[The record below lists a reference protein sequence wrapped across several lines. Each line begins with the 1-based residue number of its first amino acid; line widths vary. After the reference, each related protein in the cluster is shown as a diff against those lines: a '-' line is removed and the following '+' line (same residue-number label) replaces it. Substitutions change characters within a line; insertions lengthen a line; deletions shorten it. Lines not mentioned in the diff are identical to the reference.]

1 MTFDASDTIVFA
13 ILAYFAGRWLT
24 RRIEPLDT
32 YRIPVAVTGGLTVAV
47 LVALL
52 HSLAG
57 IDIRFTSGDLPLLAF
72 FATVGLTARVSD
84 LRSGGKPLVLVLGV
98 AIAALLLQDLIG
110 VFLAKLL
117 GFHPLL
123 GLMAGSVALVGGHGT
138 AAAWGPVF
146 ADAAPLALAVG
157 LATATFGLVAGGVC
171 GGPLGRFLIE
181 RYGLKTD
188 GGPDYAFGVPA
199 AEARR
204 AEIDVDSVFASVL
217 TIAVSIG
224 LGEQLNSLTT
234 WGGIN
239 LPHFVTALFAGIL
252 IGNFG
257 PVVAPTLRWPMHG
270 PAMALVA
277 ELALGLFLVRALMG
291 LQLWSLWAVAG
302 PLLLILACQTLLV
315 LALAVFILFPLL
327 SRSFD
332 AAVIAAGFV
341 GLALGATPTAVAN
354 MSALTLRFGPSP
366 LSFVVVPLVGAFF
379 VDLVNAVVLTTSF
392 NLLGP

>member
-1 MTFDASDTIVFA
+1 MTFDASDTIVIA

-204 AEIDVDSVFASVL
+204 AEIDVDLVFASVL

-224 LGEQLNSLTT
+224 LGEQLNSLAT